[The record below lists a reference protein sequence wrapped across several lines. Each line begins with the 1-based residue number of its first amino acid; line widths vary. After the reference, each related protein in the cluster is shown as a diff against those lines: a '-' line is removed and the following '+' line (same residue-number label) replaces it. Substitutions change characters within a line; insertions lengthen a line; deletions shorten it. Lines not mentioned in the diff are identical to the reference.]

1 MNLFVYGTLMF
12 PEVWRRVAGG
22 EHRRQPATLHDYA
35 AFRVRGEPYPVLAP
49 APGAT
54 VSGVVVYG
62 VEDDAMTRLD
72 AYEGDLYVRIEVEVA
87 LTPAG
92 AAPAERLNCQAYSLS
107 SARREAKTDELWDV
121 EQFRD
126 QWLAE
131 YLKRLAD

>member
-1 MNLFVYGTLMF
+1 MF

-22 EHRRQPATLHDYA
+22 EHRRQSATLRNYA
-35 AFRVRGEPYPVLAP
+35 AYRVRGEPYPVLAP

-54 VSGVVVYG
+54 LSGAIVYG
-62 VEDDAMTRLD
+62 VEDDVLTRLD
-72 AYEGDLYVRIEVEVA
+72 AYEGDLYVRIDVEVA
-87 LTPAG
+87 TTPAG
-92 AAPAERLNCQAYSLS
+92 VAPAERLSCQAYALS
-107 SARREAKTDELWDV
+107 PARSDAKTDELWDV